1 MAVQKGRKSA
11 APAPA
16 ELTEQLCEQFLQ
28 SYIAASA
35 DQLADAALL
44 RTRVP
49 VYELISLLRLALHSW
64 QKLKGSRLEFVLTI
78 LEERASWLAQ
88 LS

>member
-11 APAPA
+11 APELAG
-16 ELTEQLCEQFLQ
+16 LTEQLCEQFLQ
-28 SYIAASA
+28 TYLAAA
-35 DQLADAALL
+35 GDHRDEQLI

-49 VYELISLLRLALHSW
+49 VYELVSLLRLALHSW
-64 QKLKGSRLEFVLTI
+64 QKLKGSRLEFVIAI
-78 LEERASWLAQ
+78 LEERAACLPQ